1 MSLLFEERKCPLCGY
16 EYAIHDDSSNMIT
29 CIGCGVQFMD
39 NQKLK
44 SDILILYINQELTD
58 PIKEILSEEFT
69 KKNILDITKLE
80 LGVIGGMLTSI
91 YITCAIFGADKSMF
105 TPEFIKLLMR
115 PMADE
120 LSATQ
125 MINCNGMLDKYIDD
139 VIDIF
144 RNVIIPSER
153 LQKVIR
159 DKHLDIIA
167 SRYAELNEK

>member
-1 MSLLFEERKCPLCGY
+1 MSLSFEERKCPLCGY
-16 EYAIHDDSSNMIT
+16 KYAIHDDSSNMIT

-105 TPEFIKLLMR
+105 TPEFIKLFIR
-115 PMADE
+115 PITDD
-120 LSATQ
+120 LSINQ
-125 MINCNGMLDKYIDD
+125 VINCNAVVDTYIDD
-139 VIDIF
+139 TIDIF

-153 LQKVIR
+153 LQKVIQ
-159 DKHLDIIA
+159 DKHLDIITN
-167 SRYAELNEK
+167 RYIELQ